1 MKHGISYSREG
12 YDDKIPDS
20 EREYECKQCGATF
33 KYKKNLNAHVKNMHG
48 VKEIFKCDL
57 CESSFK
63 NRKTL
68 TAHKK
73 SKHEAGVSEF
83 PCSICGKIF
92 SEKKNMNRHRKSH
105 VAEDEEDMED

>member
-1 MKHGISYSREG
+1 MRYSRED
-12 YDDKIPDS
+12 YDEKILDS
-20 EREYECKQCGATF
+20 DREYECEQCEATF
-33 KYKKNLNAHVKNMHG
+33 QYKKNLNAHVKNIHG
-48 VKEIFKCDL
+48 VKEMFKCDL

-73 SKHEAGVSEF
+73 SKHEEDVSKF